1 MKSSSAV
8 ILALLYREKFG
19 DMMRVF
25 FCALSRVMLPI
36 SLRALRTSWSSQPST
51 LPLGRHLQHP
61 KSINHKNKTAPHM
74 CSCLLLPLPFGVKA
88 EREGKKKKTQ
98 EIKCSLKRKVKILQ
112 VEQKEK
118 QGKKSAQTERQNK
131 QLLKGFGSKWNCPLP
146 PPCLKPGSACTG
158 GGSQYSHTEMQ
169 ADTSVSPAA
178 LTIHFHKVTGGEA
191 DLQDG
196 ALGHCAKASLRTALC
211 FRCWGCQ
218 RSLTRAF
225 PKAYSNP
232 SLDALTCTCTRA

>member
-1 MKSSSAV
+1 MS
-8 ILALLYREKFG
+8 
-19 DMMRVF
+19 
-25 FCALSRVMLPI
+25 
-36 SLRALRTSWSSQPST
+36 PST
-51 LPLGRHLQHP
+51 PPLWG
-61 KSINHKNKTAPHM
+61 KSRK
-74 CSCLLLPLPFGVKA
+74 GG
-88 EREGKKKKTQ
+88 EKKKTQ

-232 SLDALTCTCTRA
+232 SLDALTCTCTRAWRYAGAADITMQFWRFLRTTWSAELWLMTGIRILPTGQLMRQSLHVCLGKHHLKKKSSGYFRH